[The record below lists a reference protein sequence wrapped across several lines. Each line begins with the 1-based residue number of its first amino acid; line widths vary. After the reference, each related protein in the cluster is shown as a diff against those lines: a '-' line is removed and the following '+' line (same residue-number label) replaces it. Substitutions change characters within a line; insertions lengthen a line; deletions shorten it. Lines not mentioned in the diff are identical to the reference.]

1 MNMEGFGSPIKLQV
15 LLIEKARR
23 WEKNG
28 RSGYIYQ
35 LYGRLTNQRP
45 EFPLYLVVASSF
57 PLTPGS
63 VIDVPLSGLT
73 ISLGD
78 PSVSSFVFGEE
89 FPFPGVSSSPFVDD
103 KANKKNP

>member
-1 MNMEGFGSPIKLQV
+1 MEGMGSPVKLYV
-15 LLIEKARR
+15 LFVEKVRR

-28 RSGYIYQ
+28 RAGYIYH

-45 EFPLYLVVASSF
+45 ELPLFLVVAS
-57 PLTPGS
+57 PYPVNPGS

-78 PSVSSFVFGEE
+78 QSVSSFAFGED
-89 FPFPGVSSSPFVDD
+89 FPFPGAPGVPSSDSGD
-103 KANKKNP
+103 KANKKIP